1 MLNMTAAEA
10 AQMLGRPLTTAE
22 AVWLETTRGVA
33 DYQLYCCTVVL
44 LVILYTVACLPYAI
58 LDYLRLPFFEQYRL
72 QPAVAHSL
80 ADTWKCYKDVI
91 GVMVTTILPL
101 QLLSY
106 PFFKVRSPSAHFV
119 SLLQV
124 GPNHPASDPF
134 PRIRLAPTRAHSPNQ
149 PPPPCPSAHT
159 AVPSPIPSPIH
170 SPPSSTSPHP
180 CATPLPPTVPNASL
194 FPLAPPLPT
203 LPPSP
208 SPTPPPYPPLIP
220 LPIPILPPL
229 IAPSLCDQV
238 AGIRA
243 SLPLPTLSTLALQ
256 LFVFLL
262 IEDYGNYWIHRLF
275 HLLQYQ
281 TPLPPLPPSP
291 PPSTA
296 PPRFPFPTPSPSPS
310 PPPSPLP
317 LRPLPVPSGS
327 RHHGVA
333 AAPHTLHAGFTAH
346 HEYTSPMSAAATYAH
361 WIEVLLLGVPTLVGP
376 AIVQCHVVTL
386 WVWILLRQLEAIETH
401 SGYDFP
407 WSPTRL
413 IPFYGGPRFHD
424 YHHEV
429 GGESHCN
436 FASIF
441 TICDWL
447 YGTDKSHCNFASIF
461 TICDWLYGT
470 DKNRMHAPHATAAHA
485 TAPHATAAQTFD
497 GASVIYATVNTLRV

>member
-106 PFFKVRSPSAHFV
+106 PFFKV
-119 SLLQV
+119 
-124 GPNHPASDPF
+124 
-134 PRIRLAPTRAHSPNQ
+134 
-149 PPPPCPSAHT
+149 
-159 AVPSPIPSPIH
+159 
-170 SPPSSTSPHP
+170 
-180 CATPLPPTVPNASL
+180 
-194 FPLAPPLPT
+194 
-203 LPPSP
+203 
-208 SPTPPPYPPLIP
+208 
-220 LPIPILPPL
+220 
-229 IAPSLCDQV
+229 
-238 AGIRA
+238 AGITA

-275 HLLQYQ
+275 HHPLLYK
-281 TPLPPLPPSP
+281 
-291 PPSTA
+291 
-296 PPRFPFPTPSPSPS
+296 RI
-310 PPPSPLP
+310 
-317 LRPLPVPSGS
+317 
-327 RHHGVA
+327 HYK
-333 AAPHTLHAGFTAH
+333 H

-447 YGTDKSHCNFASIF
+447 YGTDKGYYAKVAAE
-461 TICDWLYGT
+461 
-470 DKNRMHAPHATAAHA
+470 DKMKK
-485 TAPHATAAQTFD
+485 
-497 GASVIYATVNTLRV
+497 LRAESTGLKNE